1 MNTYRNNTSVFV
13 DNVSLSWKNQKILN
27 NISIKV
33 QTGQNVSIIG
43 PSGCGKSSLLHII
56 AGLVNPSHGDIY
68 LDNINC
74 TGKSGVTG
82 YMQQK
87 DVLFP
92 WKTVLENTALPLI
105 LTGVKKEEAL
115 KEASS
120 FFQDFGL
127 NGFQN
132 YLPKELSGGMK
143 QRAALLR
150 THMMK
155 KDTLL
160 LDEPFGALDSLT
172 RKSMQIWLLK
182 MCTTIKSSILLVTH
196 DIEEAIFLS
205 DEIIILSSLP
215 GTIINQFHVKTPRQN
230 RTENFYIDSEMTNLK
245 MKILSTYI

>member
-1 MNTYRNNTSVFV
+1 MNICQNNTSVFV
-13 DNVSLSWKNQKILN
+13 DNVSLSWKNQRILH
-27 NISIKV
+27 NICLKV
-33 QTGQNVSIIG
+33 NAGQIVSIIG

-56 AGLVNPSHGDIY
+56 AGLVQPSNGKIY
-68 LDNINC
+68 LNNVNC
-74 TGKSGVTG
+74 TGKTGITG

-105 LTGVKKEEAL
+105 LSGIKNEEAL

-127 NGFQN
+127 HGFQN
-132 YLPKELSGGMK
+132 YLPKELSGGMR

-155 KDTLL
+155 KDILL

-182 MCTTIKSSILLVTH
+182 MCNTIKSSILLVTH

-205 DEIIILSSLP
+205 DKIIILSALP
-215 GTIINQFHVKTPRQN
+215 GKIIESFLVKTPRIN
-230 RTENFYIDSEMTNLK
+230 RTQNFYIDKEMTDLK